1 MFILYYHIHA
11 HVFSFQDGI
20 MNFNGRLMDL
30 FLLKLKIEVAIGQ
43 ETLKINRYRYMA
55 HERLSLALQ
64 EKDLK

>member
-1 MFILYYHIHA
+1 
-11 HVFSFQDGI
+11 